1 MGSYANPEVK
11 LIDQSRSQI
20 GKGIA
25 DASAAFGTA
34 YAKGM
39 AARNKQMKDLND
51 SVNNW
56 AKAYDKEIKQEKKA
70 ALGDIAEM
78 EDNENKKEVNATLT
92 QAFADG
98 RDRIVAAVKAGKSQS
113 EIQAIFDEQ
122 VSEAEQFALSIHGL
136 HEVSAGVT
144 NAINKAREGDNPG
157 TADDSIF
164 VGDPTYAN
172 IFDLYGGGQGT
183 QPDKGW
189 SDVKVM
195 KRPDG
200 KGDWDYVTWVDQ
212 DGDGKYNE
220 EVDSVIDFRA
230 VSKTWQAG
238 KTGELYTKIEN
249 DDKAVAVVQ
258 RGLKGDNGIN
268 SDTYREEGVN
278 IIVEDGVVTTQKV
291 DKPNYD
297 RINADLWTEGAVG
310 IFSDDP
316 SNLPAGYAGSTSQAI
331 DKAISSYGD
340 GDMTKGVKKY
350 FQKYFGMDAATQF
363 ISELNNLDPK
373 SQEYKDKLIE
383 GYNAVKSGY
392 INNNVL
398 NTIKGVNVNN
408 RSRILNQGRST
419 TRTTENQARVDG
431 IVDAMNTEQSFL
443 LGLYSNLGVHGGGGI
458 TDPVKNGKFAEEMEL
473 RLVGG
478 GFKNQGGDAIGHV
491 DGVKAGQWKYDPG
504 SGAWSMVPNTKGTH
518 ITIIG
523 DISSQKSSTKYV
535 TIENNNYSSE
545 LAKGVTRSMYKTE
558 NDLDIVKELKIKNN
572 ANGLPMYDG
581 TDVRFKTTV
590 SNSVSTPPTGS
601 QTISTEEDEDEK
613 SNVANNPLSSS
624 NNNNIINAP
633 TINTSS
639 NYGSNATV
647 DQSAGTVTF
656 DFNGQTVDSSKSY
669 GGFPVMAMSTS
680 KDPKYGESQNY
691 IRQMGNFE
699 TLMGSSSGTGVK
711 NYGFSGANPAL
722 VKLFKNAKGNNKEQK
737 FIDSVND
744 YIIGQDNGKKEYGGN
759 QTILADLNISRSEF
773 DALPEGVKKELVDWK
788 FNSGRGTTDLVLIAG
803 GGDWDGDRAFEFNS
817 PASDKLEDK
826 NGVKI
831 DLKNLDV
838 AKLRQARQEL
848 YTGRIDGLRAG
859 IALYNSDP
867 SAGKGFNPNAKPKGS
882 TKTYAEILEF
892 AEDGYNNSQQYR

>member
-39 AARNKQMKDLND
+39 AARNKQMADLNT

-78 EDNENKKEVNATLT
+78 EDNENKKEVNTTLT

-98 RDRIVAAVKAGKSQS
+98 RDKIVAAVKAGKSQS

-122 VSEAEQFALSIHGL
+122 VSEAEEFALSIHGL
-136 HEVSAGVT
+136 HEVSTGVT

-157 TADDSIF
+157 TADGSIF

-183 QPDKGW
+183 MDKGW

-200 KGDWDYVTWVDQ
+200 EGDWDYVTWVDKN
-212 DGDGKYNE
+212 GDGE
-220 EVDSVIDFRA
+220 FDETEAVDFRA

-238 KTGELYTKIEN
+238 KEDELYTKIQN
-249 DDKAVAVVQ
+249 DDKSVAVVQ
-258 RGLKGDNGIN
+258 RQLKGDNGIN

-291 DKPNYD
+291 DKPDYD
-297 RINADLWTEGAVG
+297 RINSDLWTEGAVG
-310 IFSDDP
+310 IFSDNAAD
-316 SNLPAGYAGSTSQAI
+316 LPAGYAGSTSQAI
-331 DKAISSYGD
+331 DKAISNYGG
-340 GDMTKGVKKY
+340 GDMSKGVKKY
-350 FQKYFGMDAATQF
+350 YQKYFGMDAATEF
-363 ISELNNLDPK
+363 ITKLNNEDPK
-373 SQEYKDKLIE
+373 SDKYKEILIE

-398 NTIKGVNVNN
+398 STIKGVNVNN

-419 TRTTENQARVDG
+419 TRTTENKARVDG
-431 IVDAMNTEQSFL
+431 IVDAMNDEQNYMNDI
-443 LGLYSNLGVHGGGGI
+443 YSNLNVHGGGAI
-458 TDPVKNGKFAEEMEL
+458 VDPVKNKKFAEEMEL

-504 SGAWSMVPNTKGTH
+504 SGAWSMVPGTEGTH
-518 ITIIG
+518 VTIIG
-523 DISSQKSSTKYV
+523 DVSSQKSSTQIV

-545 LAKGVTRSMYKTE
+545 IARGVTRSMYKTE
-558 NDLDIVKELKIKNN
+558 NDLDIVKKLKVT
-572 ANGLPMYDG
+572 NGIYDG
-581 TDVRFKTTV
+581 SGVKFKSTT
-590 SNSVSTPPTGS
+590 STSVSVPPS
-601 QTISTEEDEDEK
+601 PVNNISTDDDENART
-613 SNVANNPLSSS
+613 NVGTNPLGSTG
-624 NNNNIINAP
+624 INTP
-633 TINTSS
+633 TINTGL

-647 DQSAGTVTF
+647 DASANTVTF
-656 DFNGQTVDSSKSY
+656 DFNGLGVDSSKSY
-669 GGFPVMAMSTS
+669 GGYPVMAMSTS
-680 KDPKYGESQNY
+680 PDPKYGESQNY

-699 TLMGSSSGTGVK
+699 TLAGNANGGGVK
-711 NYGFSGANPAL
+711 GYGFSGANPAL
-722 VKLFKNAKGNNKEQK
+722 AKLFKNAKGNNKEQK
-737 FIDSVND
+737 FINSVND
-744 YIIGQDNGKKEYGGN
+744 YIIGQDSGKAEYGGKK
-759 QTILADLNISRSEF
+759 TILTDLGISRADF

-803 GGDWDGDRAFEFNS
+803 GGDWDGTRAFTSNS
-817 PASDKLEDK
+817 PKSDELEV

-838 AKLRQARQEL
+838 AKLRQARQDL
-848 YTGRIDGLRAG
+848 YTGRIDGLKAG
-859 IALYNSDP
+859 IAKFNQDP
-867 SAGKGFNPNAKPKGS
+867 TKGFDPNGKPASANGPNDP
-882 TKTYAEILEF
+882 TYAEILEF